1 MSYESHIPEN
11 IEETKTDAW
20 RELLRHDI
28 ENHLASLRLPNNNG
42 NGDPEYP
49 SKEAIRVSHQKQRIE
64 LFEHEKKMLAK
75 YWDKLPTQFAN
86 GNEVDPEI
94 IEPELE
100 VVDSKGYSGILFRYA
115 SLLWS
120 VPVSKGYG
128 RRIRY
133 LVRDKQNGK
142 LIGIFAL
149 NDPVFN
155 LSARDDWIGWSV
167 DDRRERLVHVMDAY
181 VVGAVPPYSYLLG
194 GKLITSLIGSS
205 DVSDNFAEKYSDSKG
220 IISQKRKEPRLALV
234 TVTSALGR
242 SSIYNR
248 LKLVNQ
254 DKYRQNLKDDDVIV
268 ELIKIGETKGYG
280 HFHLSNGIF
289 NRIRLMLT
297 AEGHDYAQGH
307 QFGDGPNWRFRVIRI
322 GLEKLGMD
330 KEILRHGIFREVYA
344 IPMFPNFREFLNG
357 DIENP
362 NLNRPSASEI
372 AYHAKS
378 RWVVPRSKRVP
389 DFKKFRRT
397 RIPKLINPKK

>member
-1 MSYESHIPEN
+1 MPHESHIPEN
-11 IEETKTDAW
+11 IEETKTEAW
-20 RELLRHDI
+20 REKLRHDI
-28 ENHLASLRLPNNNG
+28 ENHLASLGLPNNNG
-42 NGDPEYP
+42 DGDPEYP
-49 SKEAIRVSHQKQRIE
+49 SKEAIRLSHHKQRVE

-75 YWDKLPTQFAN
+75 YWDELPNNFAN
-86 GNEVDPEI
+86 GDEVNPEK

-100 VVDSKGYSGILFRYA
+100 IVDSEGYSGVVFRYA

-133 LVRDKQNGK
+133 LVKDKQNGK

-155 LSARDDWIGWSV
+155 LAARDNWIGWTV
-167 DDRRERLVHVMDAY
+167 NDRRERLVHVMDAY
-181 VVGAVPPYSYLLG
+181 VVGAMPPYSYLLG
-194 GKLITSLIGSS
+194 GKLITSLIGSAE
-205 DVSDNFAEKYSDSKG
+205 VSEHFAEKYSDSKG
-220 IISQKRKEPRLALV
+220 IISQKKKEPRLVLV

-242 SSIYNR
+242 SSVYNR

-254 DKYRQNLKDDDVIV
+254 DIERQNLEDDDVIV

-289 NRIRLMLT
+289 SRLRMMLS
-297 AEGHDYAQGH
+297 AEGHYYAQGH

-322 GLEKLGMD
+322 GLKKLGLD
-330 KEILRHGIFREVYA
+330 DEILRHGILREIYA
-344 IPMFPNFREFLNG
+344 MPLCHDFREFLLG

-362 NLNRPSASEI
+362 SLDRPSASEI
-372 AYHAKS
+372 AYHAKE
-378 RWVVPRSKRVP
+378 RWMIPRSKRMQNYK
-389 DFKKFRRT
+389 DFRKSD
-397 RIPKLINPKK
+397 IPRLIKPEG